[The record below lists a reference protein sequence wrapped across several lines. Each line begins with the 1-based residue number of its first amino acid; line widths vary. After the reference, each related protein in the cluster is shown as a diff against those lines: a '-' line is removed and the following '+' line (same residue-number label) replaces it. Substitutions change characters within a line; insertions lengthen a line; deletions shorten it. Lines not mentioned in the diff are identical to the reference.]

1 MWKLWVLWDIE
12 EIKYSQSKNSY
23 TSTMLFCQS
32 DDIIL
37 NIIEKLKYVP
47 KKKTNIFMVSYLSQ
61 QFYNELYINQERILE
76 SYFFLNI
83 FSWESFPSW
92 STTGDN
98 LINNITRFSTTTIN
112 PRYHAT
118 SDRRFRLVFQHIHF
132 FRNLAFFHNYKMSI
146 VNIGLHVTQ
155 TSDYVPKGFTF

>member
-1 MWKLWVLWDIE
+1 
-12 EIKYSQSKNSY
+12 
-23 TSTMLFCQS
+23 MLFCQS

-83 FSWESFPSW
+83 FS
-92 STTGDN
+92 
-98 LINNITRFSTTTIN
+98 
-112 PRYHAT
+112 
-118 SDRRFRLVFQHIHF
+118 
-132 FRNLAFFHNYKMSI
+132 
-146 VNIGLHVTQ
+146 
-155 TSDYVPKGFTF
+155 